1 MHIISVWY
9 VNNIHFELRQSL
21 MHSRLS
27 LNVSNII
34 DLYLILL
41 GDKSLGYDENEK
53 NFHTE
58 VWKIYYNYFNIFAS
72 FSYVNKKK
80 NVIQILCAVSHHLKI
95 AFYSYFTK

>member
-1 MHIISVWY
+1 
-9 VNNIHFELRQSL
+9 

-80 NVIQILCAVSHHLKI
+80 KRNSNSMRSITPFKDSILFLFHQINYNDCPK
-95 AFYSYFTK
+95 F